1 MHLHK
6 IFYALKLS
14 IGKAIKDKR
23 NEAKIIQETLAELA
37 GISVDYLSKLETEK
51 RTNLSAATLLK
62 IAHAL
67 NTTTDSLLTGNSSNK
82 NSELTLDAQEQLLLK
97 RLHTLNKESRAD
109 LIHAFMELIHVVN
122 KQQNNPRM
130 K

>member
-1 MHLHK
+1 M
-6 IFYALKLS
+6 S
-14 IGKAIKDKR
+14 NEVNIGEIIKAKR
-23 NEAKIIQETLAELA
+23 AKAKMTQETLAELA
-37 GISVDYLSKLETEK
+37 GISIDYLSKLETGK
-51 RTNLSAATLLK
+51 RTNLSATTLLK

>member
-1 MHLHK
+1 MSN
-6 IFYALKLS
+6 KLS
-14 IGKAIKDKR
+14 IGKAIKEKR
-23 NEAKIIQETLAELA
+23 NEAKITQEALAELV

-51 RTNLSAATLLK
+51 RTNLSVATLLK

-67 NTTTDSLLTGNSSNK
+67 NTTTDSLLIGDGSNK

-97 RLHTLNKESRAD
+97 RLHTLNKESRTD
-109 LIHAFMELIHVVN
+109 LMHAFMELIQVEN
-122 KQQNNPRM
+122 KQQHNPRM